1 MPRLKIALLS
11 YRSDPFSGGQG
22 IYIKNI
28 SEALL
33 DRGHEITIFSGN
45 PLPEV
50 NEAIKVEKIDTPGF
64 FETFD
69 SLERIKIF
77 SSLEKN
83 RLNLLD
89 FFETFTGTFTEP
101 VFFGER
107 LIKNKVFQESVDAFD
122 IFHDNQSISSYP
134 QTVLKKLITTLH
146 HPIHVDKEIDL
157 ANEKNF
163 FKKLSIKR
171 WYSFL
176 NFQKKNLAF
185 VRKIISPS
193 ASSKNDICN
202 YFDYPSKNI
211 SVIWNGINL
220 DDCKFHLREK
230 FNANFVTIISS
241 DVPMK
246 NLTTVLKAIYLLKKD
261 GLNAKLTILGDL
273 REENKNL
280 INNLGIANLIDYKSK
295 LPRDELIKSLN
306 SADIGIA
313 PSSYEGFGFPL
324 VEMIATG
331 LPVIVS
337 DKASLPELAGNAGL
351 IFDSEDSSDL
361 KKKMKE
367 LIKNKVLRNELTEKS
382 KIRRDDFFGWDEY
395 AKKLEDL
402 YEEIISG
409 NI

>member
-1 MPRLKIALLS
+1 MPSLKIALLS

-22 IYIKNI
+22 IYVKNV

-50 NEAIKVEKIDTPGF
+50 NKAIKVEKIDTPGF

-69 SLERIKIF
+69 SIERIKIF
-77 SSLEKN
+77 STLEKN
-83 RLNLLD
+83 RLNIFD

-107 LIKNKVFQESVDAFD
+107 LLKNKIFQESVDTFD

-134 QTVLKKLITTLH
+134 QTILKKLITTLH

-163 FKKLSIKR
+163 FARLSIKR

-176 NFQKKNLAF
+176 NFQKKNLAS
-185 VRKIISPS
+185 VKKVISPS
-193 ASSKNDICN
+193 ASSRNDICK

-220 DDCKFHLREK
+220 DDCKFHRRET

-246 NLTTVLKAIYLLKKD
+246 NLKTVLKAIYLLKQD
-261 GLNAKLTILGDL
+261 GLNPKLTIIGDL
-273 REENKNL
+273 RKENKNL
-280 INNLGIANLIDYKSK
+280 INKLDLANDIDYKSK
-295 LPRDELIKSLN
+295 LSRDELIKSLN
-306 SADIGIA
+306 DADIGIA

-351 IFDSEDSSDL
+351 IFDSKDSTDL

-367 LIKNKVLRNELTEKS
+367 LIENKILRNKLTENS
-382 KIRRDDFFGWDEY
+382 KLRRDDFFGWDEY

>member
-1 MPRLKIALLS
+1 MPSLKIALLS

-22 IYIKNI
+22 IYVKNV

-33 DRGHEITIFSGN
+33 GRGHEITIFSGN

-50 NEAIKVEKIDTPGF
+50 NKAIKVEKIDTPGF

-69 SLERIKIF
+69 SIERIKIF
-77 SSLEKN
+77 RNLKKN

-107 LIKNKVFQESVDAFD
+107 LIKNKVFQESVDTFD
-122 IFHDNQSISSYP
+122 IFHDNQSISAYP
-134 QTVLKKLITTLH
+134 QTILKKLITTVH

-163 FKKLSIKR
+163 FTRLSIKR

-176 NFQKKNLAF
+176 NFQKKNLAS
-185 VRKIISPS
+185 VKKVISPS

-202 YFDYPSKNI
+202 YFDYPSKDI

-220 DDCKFHLREK
+220 DDCKFHQRET

-246 NLTTVLKAIYLLKKD
+246 NLKTVLKAIYLLKQD
-261 GLNAKLTILGDL
+261 GLNAKLTIIGDL

-280 INNLGIANLIDYKSK
+280 INKLDLANDVDYKSK
-295 LPRDELIKSLN
+295 LPRDELIKALN
-306 SADIGIA
+306 DADIGIA

-324 VEMIATG
+324 VEMISTG

-351 IFDSEDSSDL
+351 IFDSKDSTDL

-367 LIKNKVLRNELTEKS
+367 LIENKILRNKLTENS
-382 KIRRDDFFGWDEY
+382 KLRRDDFFGWDEY